1 MRPHPCFSPGLL
13 RPCQPWPWTGSAWPS
28 RSWLSG
34 APLQKITRAVL
45 CFCFSKLSDKPTFVH
60 TLLVIRTNR
69 FIPNVDADGKNLLTK
84 QVLNIRIYPRL
95 YDLVM
100 FCEFMVVFELTISLR
115 MSPLVILVTTLELG
129 SRRKKKSS
137 DLLIFS
143 FFHFCL

>member
-1 MRPHPCFSPGLL
+1 MVRGPIPVFPRAFCGLANLGLGLARLGHRGPGFPELL
-13 RPCQPWPWTGSAWPS
+13 
-28 RSWLSG
+28 L
-34 APLQKITRAVL
+34 KKNTRAVL

-129 SRRKKKSS
+129 SRRKKKS
-137 DLLIFS
+137 
-143 FFHFCL
+143 